1 MENGPFVDWPI
12 QNGDFLWPCNSLPFG
27 YFYDCPSRNHEEI
40 SPDLPST
47 GVSPQHVQR
56 SVQVFVVSKPNGV
69 LPQVC
74 SAIRANQKATAS
86 NRKSSK
92 CDERWSKYIIITL
105 SMTSWNH
112 FTSDEEKVKISNS
125 KFGVKHGSSCSIQIA
140 NVRDSQRDPDW
151 IGGFCK
157 RTPNFAWFTVLILNH
172 LKSSF
177 GYPYFKKDSLDHG
190 YWCRHFP
197 KHPADGSNTKVWS

>member
-1 MENGPFVDWPI
+1 MSQFTR
-12 QNGDFLWPCNSLPFG
+12 G

-40 SPDLPST
+40 WSSQHRGFNAPLCS
-47 GVSPQHVQR
+47 GVSR
-56 SVQVFVVSKPNGV
+56 SLWWANRMESCHRCVPPSEQTQKQP
-69 LPQVC
+69 P
-74 SAIRANQKATAS
+74 AIEKVRNVM
-86 NRKSSK
+86 N
-92 CDERWSKYIIITL
+92 DEVNIL

-140 NVRDSQRDPDW
+140 TVRYSQRDPDW

-157 RTPNFAWFTVLILNH
+157 RWHPKFCRVYCAN

-177 GYPYFKKDSLDHG
+177 GGFQK
-190 YWCRHFP
+190 
-197 KHPADGSNTKVWS
+197 